1 MERRING
8 GSSPAVKMDQN
19 QLEEFKKHRKQQLQL
34 KAKRKKEK
42 QQLDEKRRVEEEM
55 LFKDPA
61 QAKASSDEL
70 AQLREQV
77 KKLQQKYSQVNAELQ
92 DMTKETNDQKQ
103 ELLYLIANNET
114 DLKFSNALLAS
125 MLKES
130 DIYKIKQKSAWD
142 EFRKEWTV
150 PAFILTDKKQ
160 DVSFPTINGK
170 QRVE

>member
-1 MERRING
+1 
-8 GSSPAVKMDQN
+8 
-19 QLEEFKKHRKQQLQL
+19 
-34 KAKRKKEK
+34 
-42 QQLDEKRRVEEEM
+42 
-55 LFKDPA
+55 
-61 QAKASSDEL
+61 
-70 AQLREQV
+70 
-77 KKLQQKYSQVNAELQ
+77 
-92 DMTKETNDQKQ
+92 MTKETNDQKQ

-142 EFRKEWTV
+142 EIRKEWTV

-170 QRVE
+170 